1 MDTGMSMPMDSSN
14 MMNDSN
20 HAMSDTSSMNM
31 GMPMQMCV
39 IMKDNK
45 MEVMDSG
52 KTMPM
57 NKTMTMDN
65 GTKVMKNG
73 DYVTADGKK
82 MKMKNGD
89 CIMKDGSV
97 TTVDK
102 MKM

>member
-1 MDTGMSMPMDSSN
+1 
-14 MMNDSN
+14 
-20 HAMSDTSSMNM
+20 
-31 GMPMQMCV
+31 
-39 IMKDNK
+39 
-45 MEVMDSG
+45 
-52 KTMPM
+52 
-57 NKTMTMDN
+57 MDN

-73 DYVTADGKK
+73 SYVTADGKK